1 MARKD
6 FPDKVL
12 GWLEAIESLSND
24 NPTETL
30 EYCDKVEEYAHK
42 NKSDYLSGF
51 SLYYRGFISYFM
63 NDLEKAVSYFSEAL
77 NLLVDAE
84 EWNLVGRCYNAL
96 GNIADFQ
103 GDFSLAIDYFFKGR
117 NCCREH
123 ELDTTRYYLESNI
136 ANVYLALGEPLNA
149 VPRLQEC
156 EALIKKG
163 LPFSSAS
170 KTVVYANLANSYL
183 LLNELDLAESYI
195 KLLEEE
201 CEDDDSIV
209 NEISCLYLKIR
220 LYNSRGEIEAR
231 DEAIAEIR
239 KVELSSSAV
248 LDALTELGILANL
261 FLEIKNYEAFCS
273 LIDQIDL
280 FANTSHVRKKTIRL
294 RMAYYKAINDMDSYA
309 KAAVVYYELSEELE
323 SRQSKVISHNI
334 MIRSHLEEE
343 EARRKEVEKTNRLLK
358 RKSEKDALTGMNNRY
373 KLNEQLELSF
383 HRAYV
388 SGSPLAVE
396 ILDIDCYKEYNDNYG
411 HQAGDDCLIKIADVI
426 QSMEEYSGVHTGRYG
441 GDEFLIIYEDYDK
454 EDVKVMADI
463 LRARIHSLN
472 LEHKYSRVDKCVT
485 VSQGVFHKI
494 PVGNNKTWDFL
505 YAADM
510 ALYAIKRK
518 SRDAYFVASSLREIN
533 TFSKANS
540 EDKK

>member
-1 MARKD
+1 MARKE

-12 GWLEAIESLSND
+12 EWMEAIETLSSE
-24 NPTETL
+24 NPMGAM
-30 EYCDKVEEYAHK
+30 EYCDKLEQHAQEV
-42 NKSDYLSGF
+42 KSDYLKGY
-51 SLYYRGFISYFM
+51 SLFYRGFSNYVM
-63 NDLEKAVSYFSEAL
+63 NDLEKSVSYFSEAL
-77 NLLVDAE
+77 NLLLDAE

-103 GDFSLAIDYFFKGR
+103 GDFSLAVDYFFKGL

-123 ELDTTRYYLESNI
+123 ELDNTRYYLESNV

-163 LPFSSAS
+163 LPFSSSS

-195 KLLEEE
+195 KLLKVE
-201 CEDDDSIV
+201 CKDDNSIV
-209 NEISCLYLKIR
+209 NQISYLYLQIR
-220 LYNSRGEIEAR
+220 LFNARGEVEAR
-231 DEAIAEIR
+231 DEAICEIR
-239 KVELSSSAV
+239 KIELNSSAV
-248 LDALTELGILANL
+248 FDALTELSILATL
-261 FLEIKNYEAFCS
+261 FLEIKNYEAFCA
-273 LIDQIDL
+273 LIDQIEL
-280 FANTSHVRKKTIRL
+280 FANTSHVRKKALRL
-294 RMAYYKAINDMDSYA
+294 RMTYYKAINDMDSYT
-309 KAAVVYYELSEELE
+309 KTAVEYYELSEELE
-323 SRQSKVISHNI
+323 SRQNRMISHNI
-334 MIRSHLEEE
+334 MIRSHLED
-343 EARRKEVEKTNRLLK
+343 EATRRKEVEKTNRMLK

-411 HQAGDDCLIKIADVI
+411 HQAGDDCLIEIADVI
-426 QSMEEYSGVHTGRYG
+426 RSMEEYTGVHTGRYG
-441 GDEFLIIYEDYDK
+441 GDEFLIIYEDYDR
-454 EDVKVMADI
+454 EDVKAMVERLHAK
-463 LRARIHSLN
+463 IHNLN
-472 LEHKYSRVDKCVT
+472 LEHKYSRVGKCVT
-485 VSQGVFHKI
+485 ISQGIFHKI

-510 ALYAIKRK
+510 ALYAVKRK
-518 SRDAYFVASSLREIN
+518 SRDAYFIASSLKEIN
-533 TFSKANS
+533 AFSKAAGES
-540 EDKK
+540 KK